1 MTQLFGTSASLLAGL
16 QLMALNQESGRAF
29 GVAHGLFVNQ
39 VAPGTPGRAAG
50 LRGGDVLVTAD
61 SIELRTVAAL
71 ARVINRSNT
80 RSVSLVIRRGGKAET
95 VRLRW

>member
-1 MTQLFGTSASLLAGL
+1 
-16 QLMALNQESGRAF
+16 
-29 GVAHGLFVNQ
+29 
-39 VAPGTPGRAAG
+39 
-50 LRGGDVLVTAD
+50 
-61 SIELRTVAAL
+61 LRTVAAL